1 MPLFQKDP
9 LQIICFDAYGT
20 ASHFYLR
27 GRALEDETID
37 LDKKG
42 WFHLVLNTW
51 KRFESDEIK
60 SIGLNIT
67 LPNGVVLKTK
77 TDQHGYFKVK
87 AEVSGLEA
95 LTNQEGWLSFEVAY
109 DNIPLNRIIQQKN
122 SFKGKI
128 LIPSTKADYGVITDI
143 DDTILHTGV
152 VSRLKWKVLY
162 NTVFK
167 TAKSRSP
174 LKGASAFYNQLHQ
187 GKILENANPI
197 FYVSHSPWNLYR
209 YLDLFLRQNDFPK
222 GPILLRSF
230 QSIFRR
236 KSVGDKPQKQIE
248 ILNILETYPDLR
260 FILIGDSGE
269 RDADI
274 YKEIAAL
281 FPDRILAIY
290 LRSVNHK
297 RKMIRVK
304 GLFDNYKTT
313 PILFVENSKQA
324 VEHAKELGFIKEKQ
338 S

>member
-1 MPLFQKDP
+1 MSFFKKDP

-60 SIGLNIT
+60 NTELSIT
-67 LPNGVVLKTK
+67 LPNGAIIKTK
-77 TDQHGYFKVK
+77 TDQHGYFKV
-87 AEVSGLEA
+87 EA
-95 LTNQEGWLSFEVAY
+95 DLIDLSTFANTEGWLSFTVAY
-109 DNIPLNRIIQQKN
+109 DDIPLNRIIQQKN
-122 SFKGKI
+122 SFQGKI
-128 LIPSTKADYGVITDI
+128 LIPSAEAKYGVITDI

-167 TAKSRSP
+167 SAKNRSP
-174 LKGASAFYNQLHQ
+174 LQGASDFYNQLHL
-187 GKILENANPI
+187 GKNLANANPI

-209 YLDLFLRQNDFPK
+209 YLDFFLRQNNFPK

-230 QSIFRR
+230 QAIFKR
-236 KSVGDKPQKQIE
+236 KAVGDKPQKQLE
-248 ILNILETYPDLR
+248 ILNILNTYPHLS
-260 FILIGDSGE
+260 FILIGDGGE

-297 RKMIRVK
+297 RRMIRVK
-304 GLFDNYKTT
+304 GLFEDYKTT
-313 PILFVENSKQA
+313 PVLFVENSDQA
-324 VEHAKELGFIKEKQ
+324 VEHARELGFI
-338 S
+338 